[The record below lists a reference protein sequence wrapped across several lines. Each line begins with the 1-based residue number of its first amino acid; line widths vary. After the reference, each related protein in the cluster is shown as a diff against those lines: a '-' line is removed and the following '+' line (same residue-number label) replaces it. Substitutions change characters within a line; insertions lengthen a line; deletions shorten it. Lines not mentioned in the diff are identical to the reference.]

1 MALDVDTLS
10 ELYADRLTRRQ
21 FVSASAAAVLLF
33 NSRAIAQTPE
43 DYTVLVPH
51 INDALSIRD
60 GALEADL
67 TEKSI
72 LRFLERDFLSRRN
85 LFTACSEAEILQDYE
100 DARSYV
106 NTIPDLVGQG
116 FDPEY
121 FDFATRM
128 SQETVIGLAQETSLP
143 VVPVRRSV
151 QPMLVASVAPSVE
164 REDETDIN
172 PDLVVAFDILLQTL
186 GITMQDSLIRSAL
199 QNEPELRAALDRL
212 LSKVSTGEWYEVADI
227 IENLLRLF
235 IGADFWRRL
244 SGIGLRKLTFRL
256 TLRAVP
262 VVGWAYTV
270 AALVV
275 SLKSNYYRFSFA

>member
-1 MALDVDTLS
+1 
-10 ELYADRLTRRQ
+10 
-21 FVSASAAAVLLF
+21 
-33 NSRAIAQTPE
+33 
-43 DYTVLVPH
+43 
-51 INDALSIRD
+51 
-60 GALEADL
+60 LEADL

-106 NTIPDLVGQG
+106 NTIPDLVEQG

-186 GITMQDSLIRSAL
+186 GITIQDSLIRSAL